1 MKNSLGFLL
10 IALLTILSACKK
22 DDPVPSPV
30 PVTTIKYEL
39 NFTSALKDTSANAVI
54 KYTDGN
60 GTLQTV
66 TDFLPGTTSWT
77 KTVTVNSTT
86 RPFPIEFKSVGTAN
100 NYFYLTAP
108 GTVSARIFV
117 DNGIRAYN
125 TSTTVNGPGY
135 YRNSFALNDTLR

>member
-1 MKNSLGFLL
+1 MKKSLGFFL
-10 IALLTILSACKK
+10 ITVLTILSACKK
-22 DDPVPSPV
+22 EDPIPSPA
-30 PVTTIKYEL
+30 PLTIKYEF

-66 TDFLPGTTSWT
+66 TDFLPGTTSWS

-86 RPFPIEFKSVGTAN
+86 RPFPIEFKSVGVAN

-108 GTVSARIFV
+108 GTVSAKLYV
-117 DNGIRAYN
+117 NNGVRSES
-125 TSTTVNGPGY
+125 STTINGPGCY
-135 YRNSFALNDTLR
+135 FNSFALRDTLR